1 MIIQFEK
8 HKLIL
13 ISVIVS
19 IFIISCNKKLILT
32 SDEYKINDNTLFI
45 YNKKIDNYNV
55 LKDRNNKTHLKL
67 NKINF
72 FAIDTVWTLNPITL
86 DDNARIRYIY
96 NCKFEYNEDNITIN
110 QLISTFEY
118 INPNW

>member
-55 LKDRNNKTHLKL
+55 LKDRNNKTLLKL

-96 NCKFEYNEDNITIN
+96 NCKFKYNEDNITIN